1 VNIAATIFSLL
12 LLDRLG
18 RRPLLLAGILGMGIS
33 LTHLGFSF
41 GAAHISRTVIMLD
54 VIVYLASFA
63 IGLGCVFW
71 LIASEIYPTTVRA
84 QAMSL
89 ATLMVW
95 ATDFLVTMTFL
106 TLVETLGPQR
116 SFWVYAAACAAALL
130 FSLRM
135 VPETKGRTLEEI
147 ETSWAREAVR

>member
-1 VNIAATIFSLL
+1 
-12 LLDRLG
+12 
-18 RRPLLLAGILGMGIS
+18 
-33 LTHLGFSF
+33 
-41 GAAHISRTVIMLD
+41 
-54 VIVYLASFA
+54 
-63 IGLGCVFW
+63 VFW

-106 TLVETLGPQR
+106 SLVEALGPRR
-116 SFWVYAAACAAALL
+116 SFWVYAAACAAAVI
-130 FSLRM
+130 FSLKM

-147 ETSWAREAVR
+147 ETSWIKP